1 MYIKG
6 FDKDLRC
13 RGMQFEVGKEYST
26 GAADADI
33 KLCSNTVF
41 HFCDS
46 LQKVNSYYS
55 VIPKEDNRFCEIE
68 VLGALVSD
76 DTKCGSN
83 RIRIVREI
91 LGDELNIMRGLTN
104 GNAGIFNG
112 GNWNSGDWNSGN
124 RNSGD
129 WNSGNRNSGDWNSG
143 DWNSGNCNSGDRNS
157 GDCNSGNRNSG
168 DWNSGNRNSGDRNSG
183 NWNSG
188 DWNSGDW
195 NSGNCNSGD
204 RNSGDRNSGNW
215 NSGDCNSGN
224 RNSGNWNS
232 GDWNSGNCNSGN
244 CNSGNCNSGDWNSG
258 DWNSGNWNSG
268 FFCTNSPKLRL
279 FNKET
284 DFTMEEFMKTE
295 WYAVLT
301 SGEFYLTKWRAY
313 TDEEKAQDERKRFIV
328 GELITI
334 PYKEACANW
343 WASLSDEDKAIIK
356 TIPNFDKEIFKEI
369 TLIDV

>member
-26 GAADADI
+26 GVADADI
-33 KLCSNTVF
+33 SLCTNTVF

-46 LQKVNSYYS
+46 LRKVHTHYS
-55 VIPKEDNRFCEIE
+55 AIPEEDNRFCEIE
-68 VLGALVSD
+68 VLGALISD

-104 GNAGIFNG
+104 GNAGIFN
-112 GNWNSGDWNSGN
+112 SGDWNSGN
-124 RNSGD
+124 FNSGDCNSGYINSGNRNSGNFNSGSRNSGD
-129 WNSGNRNSGDWNSG
+129 WNSGSRNSGDWNSG
-143 DWNSGNCNSGDRNS
+143 RCNSGS
-157 GDCNSGNRNSG
+157 H
-168 DWNSGNRNSGDRNSG
+168 
-183 NWNSG
+183 
-188 DWNSGDW
+188 
-195 NSGNCNSGD
+195 
-204 RNSGDRNSGNW
+204 
-215 NSGDCNSGN
+215 
-224 RNSGNWNS
+224 NSGNWNS
-232 GDWNSGNCNSGN
+232 GDWNSGNY
-244 CNSGNCNSGDWNSG
+244 
-258 DWNSGNWNSG
+258 NSG

-284 DFTMEEFMKTE
+284 DFTMEEFIKTE

-301 SGEFYLTKWRAY
+301 SGEFNLTKWRAY
-313 TDEEKAQDERKRFIV
+313 TDEEKAQDERKRLIG

-343 WASLSDEDKAIIK
+343 WASLSEKDKAIIK
-356 TIPNFDKEIFKEI
+356 TIPNFDANIFAEI
-369 TLIDV
+369 TGIDVTNI

>member
-26 GAADADI
+26 GVADADI
-33 KLCSNTVF
+33 SLCTNTVF

-46 LQKVNSYYS
+46 LRKVHTHYS
-55 VIPKEDNRFCEIE
+55 VIPEEDNRFCEIE

-91 LGDELNIMRGLTN
+91 LGDELNIMRGLTD
-104 GNAGIFNG
+104 GNTGVF
-112 GNWNSGDWNSGN
+112 NSGDCNSGYINSGNRNSGNWNSGN

-143 DWNSGNCNSGDRNS
+143 RGNSGS
-157 GDCNSGNRNSG
+157 
-168 DWNSGNRNSGDRNSG
+168 
-183 NWNSG
+183 
-188 DWNSGDW
+188 
-195 NSGNCNSGD
+195 
-204 RNSGDRNSGNW
+204 
-215 NSGDCNSGN
+215 

-232 GDWNSGNCNSGN
+232 GDWNSGNCNSG
-244 CNSGNCNSGDWNSG
+244 
-258 DWNSGNWNSG
+258 

-284 DFTMEEFMKTE
+284 NFTMEEFMKTE

-301 SGEFYLTKWRAY
+301 SGEFNLTKWRAY
-313 TDEEKAQDERKRFIV
+313 TDEEKAQDERKRLIG

-343 WASLSDEDKAIIK
+343 WASLSEKDKAIIK
-356 TIPNFDKEIFKEI
+356 TIPNFDANIFAEI
-369 TLIDV
+369 TGIDVTNI

>member
-26 GAADADI
+26 GVADADI
-33 KLCSNTVF
+33 SLCTNTVF

-46 LQKVNSYYS
+46 LRKVHTHYS
-55 VIPKEDNRFCEIE
+55 VIPEEDNRFCEIE

-104 GNAGIFNG
+104 GNAGIFN
-112 GNWNSGDWNSGN
+112 SGN
-124 RNSGD
+124 RNSGIF
-129 WNSGNRNSGDWNSG
+129 
-143 DWNSGNCNSGDRNS
+143 NS
-157 GDCNSGNRNSG
+157 GDCNSG
-168 DWNSGNRNSGDRNSG
+168 DCNSGDRNSG

-188 DWNSGDW
+188 SRNSGDW
-195 NSGNCNSGD
+195 NSGRGNSG
-204 RNSGDRNSGNW
+204 S
-215 NSGDCNSGN
+215 

-232 GDWNSGNCNSGN
+232 GDWNSGNC
-244 CNSGNCNSGDWNSG
+244 
-258 DWNSGNWNSG
+258 NSG

-301 SGEFYLTKWRAY
+301 SGEFNLTKWRAY
-313 TDEEKAQDERKRFIV
+313 TDEEKAQDERKRFIS

-343 WASLSDEDKAIIK
+343 WASLSEKDKAIIK
-356 TIPNFDKEIFKEI
+356 TIPNFDANIFAEI
-369 TLIDV
+369 TGIDVTNI

>member
-26 GAADADI
+26 GVADADI
-33 KLCSNTVF
+33 SLCTNTVF

-46 LQKVNSYYS
+46 LKKVHTHYS
-55 VIPKEDNRFCEIE
+55 VIPEEDNRFCEIE

-104 GNAGIFNG
+104 GNAGIFNSG
-112 GNWNSGDWNSGN
+112 DWNSGDWNSGDCNSGYINSGNRNSGNWNSGN

-143 DWNSGNCNSGDRNS
+143 RGNSGI
-157 GDCNSGNRNSG
+157 
-168 DWNSGNRNSGDRNSG
+168 
-183 NWNSG
+183 
-188 DWNSGDW
+188 
-195 NSGNCNSGD
+195 
-204 RNSGDRNSGNW
+204 
-215 NSGDCNSGN
+215 

-232 GDWNSGNCNSGN
+232 GDWNSGNY
-244 CNSGNCNSGDWNSG
+244 
-258 DWNSGNWNSG
+258 NSG

-284 DFTMEEFMKTE
+284 DFTMEEFIKTE

-301 SGEFYLTKWRAY
+301 SGKFNLTKWRAY
-313 TDEEKAQDERKRFIV
+313 TDEEKAQDERKRFMG

-343 WASLSDEDKAIIK
+343 WASLSEKDKAIIK
-356 TIPNFDKEIFKEI
+356 TIPNFDANIFAEI
-369 TLIDV
+369 TGIDVTNI

>member
-26 GAADADI
+26 GVADADI
-33 KLCSNTVF
+33 SLCTNTVF

-46 LQKVNSYYS
+46 LQKVHTHYS
-55 VIPKEDNRFCEIE
+55 VMPEEDNRFCEIE

-91 LGDELNIMRGLTN
+91 LGDELNIMRGLTD
-104 GNAGIFNG
+104 GNTGVFNS
-112 GNWNSGDWNSGN
+112 GNWNSGIFNSGDCNSGIFNSGDRNSGNWNSGSRN
-124 RNSGD
+124 NGNWNSGSRNSGD
-129 WNSGNRNSGDWNSG
+129 WNSGRGNSGSRNSGDWNSG
-143 DWNSGNCNSGDRNS
+143 DWNSGNC
-157 GDCNSGNRNSG
+157 
-168 DWNSGNRNSGDRNSG
+168 
-183 NWNSG
+183 
-188 DWNSGDW
+188 
-195 NSGNCNSGD
+195 
-204 RNSGDRNSGNW
+204 
-215 NSGDCNSGN
+215 
-224 RNSGNWNS
+224 
-232 GDWNSGNCNSGN
+232 
-244 CNSGNCNSGDWNSG
+244 
-258 DWNSGNWNSG
+258 NSG

-284 DFTMEEFMKTE
+284 DFTMEEFIKTE

-301 SGEFYLTKWRAY
+301 SGEFNLTKWRAY
-313 TDEEKAQDERKRFIV
+313 TDEEKAQDERKRFIG

-343 WASLSDEDKAIIK
+343 WASLSEKDKAIIK
-356 TIPNFDKEIFKEI
+356 TIPNFDANIFAEI
-369 TLIDV
+369 TGIDVTNI

>member
-6 FDKDLRC
+6 FDKDLCC

-33 KLCSNTVF
+33 KLCTNTVF

-46 LQKVNSYYS
+46 LRKVHSHYS
-55 VIPKEDNRFCEIE
+55 VTPEADNRFCEIE

-91 LGDELNIMRGLTN
+91 LGDELNIMRGLTD
-104 GNAGIFNG
+104 GNTGIF
-112 GNWNSGDWNSGN
+112 
-124 RNSGD
+124 
-129 WNSGNRNSGDWNSG
+129 
-143 DWNSGNCNSGDRNS
+143 
-157 GDCNSGNRNSG
+157 
-168 DWNSGNRNSGDRNSG
+168 NSG
-183 NWNSG
+183 NW
-188 DWNSGDW
+188 
-195 NSGNCNSGD
+195 
-204 RNSGDRNSGNW
+204 NSGNW
-215 NSGDCNSGN
+215 NSGDCNSGYIN
-224 RNSGNWNS
+224 SGSRNSGNWNS
-232 GDWNSGNCNSGN
+232 GDWNSGNCNSGDWNSGRGNSGSRNSGN
-244 CNSGNCNSGDWNSG
+244 CNSGRGNSGSRNSGNCNSGDWNSG
-258 DWNSGNWNSG
+258 DWNSGNCNSG

-284 DFTMEEFMKTE
+284 NFTMEEFMKTE

-301 SGEFYLTKWRAY
+301 SGKFNLTKWRAY
-313 TDEEKAQDERKRFIV
+313 TDEEKAQDERKRFIG

-343 WASLSDEDKAIIK
+343 WASLSEKDKAIIK
-356 TIPNFDKEIFKEI
+356 TIPNFDANIFAEI
-369 TLIDV
+369 TGIDVTNI

>member
-33 KLCSNTVF
+33 KLCTNTVF

-46 LQKVNSYYS
+46 LQKVHTHYS
-55 VIPKEDNRFCEIE
+55 VMPEEDNRFCEIE

-91 LGDELNIMRGLTN
+91 LGDELNIMRGLTD
-104 GNAGIFNG
+104 GNTGVFNS
-112 GNWNSGDWNSGN
+112 GNWNSGS

-129 WNSGNRNSGDWNSG
+129 WNSGRGNSGSRNSGNWNSGSRNSGDWNSG
-143 DWNSGNCNSGDRNS
+143 RGNSGS
-157 GDCNSGNRNSG
+157 
-168 DWNSGNRNSGDRNSG
+168 
-183 NWNSG
+183 
-188 DWNSGDW
+188 
-195 NSGNCNSGD
+195 
-204 RNSGDRNSGNW
+204 
-215 NSGDCNSGN
+215 

-232 GDWNSGNCNSGN
+232 GDWNSGNC
-244 CNSGNCNSGDWNSG
+244 
-258 DWNSGNWNSG
+258 NSG

-301 SGEFYLTKWRAY
+301 SGKFNLTKWRAY
-313 TDEEKAQDERKRFIV
+313 TDEEKAQDERKRFIG

-343 WASLSDEDKAIIK
+343 WASLSEKDKAIIK
-356 TIPNFDKEIFKEI
+356 TIPNFDANIFAEI
-369 TLIDV
+369 TGIDLTNDLKGDEEE

>member
-26 GAADADI
+26 GVADADI
-33 KLCSNTVF
+33 SLCTNTVF

-46 LQKVNSYYS
+46 LRKVHTHYS
-55 VIPKEDNRFCEIE
+55 VIPEEDNRFCEIE

-91 LGDELNIMRGLTN
+91 LGDELNIMRGLTD
-104 GNAGIFNG
+104 GNTGVF
-112 GNWNSGDWNSGN
+112 
-124 RNSGD
+124 
-129 WNSGNRNSGDWNSG
+129 
-143 DWNSGNCNSGDRNS
+143 NSGNCNSGD
-157 GDCNSGNRNSG
+157 
-168 DWNSGNRNSGDRNSG
+168 
-183 NWNSG
+183 
-188 DWNSGDW
+188 
-195 NSGNCNSGD
+195 
-204 RNSGDRNSGNW
+204 
-215 NSGDCNSGN
+215 
-224 RNSGNWNS
+224 
-232 GDWNSGNCNSGN
+232 
-244 CNSGNCNSGDWNSG
+244 
-258 DWNSGNWNSG
+258 WNSG

-301 SGEFYLTKWRAY
+301 SGKFNLTKWRAY
-313 TDEEKAQDERKRFIV
+313 TDEEKAQDERKRLIG

-334 PYKEACANW
+334 PYKEACTNW
-343 WASLSDEDKAIIK
+343 WASLSEKDKAIIK
-356 TIPNFDKEIFKEI
+356 TIPNFDANIFAEI
-369 TLIDV
+369 TGIDVTNI

>member
-26 GAADADI
+26 GVADADI
-33 KLCSNTVF
+33 SLCTNTLF

-46 LQKVNSYYS
+46 LKKVHTYYS
-55 VIPKEDNRFCEIE
+55 VIPKENNRFCEIE

-104 GNAGIFNG
+104 GNIGIFNS
-112 GNWNSGDWNSGN
+112 GNWNSGNCNDGDCNSGNWNSGTWNSGN
-124 RNSGD
+124 WNSGSRNSGD
-129 WNSGNRNSGDWNSG
+129 WNSGSRNSGDWNSG
-143 DWNSGNCNSGDRNS
+143 RGNSGS
-157 GDCNSGNRNSG
+157 
-168 DWNSGNRNSGDRNSG
+168 
-183 NWNSG
+183 
-188 DWNSGDW
+188 
-195 NSGNCNSGD
+195 
-204 RNSGDRNSGNW
+204 
-215 NSGDCNSGN
+215 

-232 GDWNSGNCNSGN
+232 GDWNSGNC
-244 CNSGNCNSGDWNSG
+244 
-258 DWNSGNWNSG
+258 NSG

-301 SGEFYLTKWRAY
+301 SGEFNLTKWRAY
-313 TDEEKAQDERKRFIV
+313 TDEEKAQDERKRFIS

-334 PYKEACANW
+334 PYKEACASW
-343 WASLSDEDKAIIK
+343 WASLSEKDKAIIK
-356 TIPNFDKEIFKEI
+356 TIPNFDANIFAEI
-369 TLIDV
+369 TGIDVTNI

>member
-26 GAADADI
+26 GVADADI
-33 KLCSNTVF
+33 SLCTNTVF

-46 LQKVNSYYS
+46 LRKVHTHYS
-55 VIPKEDNRFCEIE
+55 AIPEEDNRFCEIE
-68 VLGALVSD
+68 VLGALISD

-104 GNAGIFNG
+104 GNAGIFN
-112 GNWNSGDWNSGN
+112 SGDWNSGN
-124 RNSGD
+124 FNSGDCNSGYINSGNRNSGNFNSGSRNSGD
-129 WNSGNRNSGDWNSG
+129 WNSGSRNSGDWNSG
-143 DWNSGNCNSGDRNS
+143 RGNSGS
-157 GDCNSGNRNSG
+157 
-168 DWNSGNRNSGDRNSG
+168 
-183 NWNSG
+183 
-188 DWNSGDW
+188 
-195 NSGNCNSGD
+195 
-204 RNSGDRNSGNW
+204 
-215 NSGDCNSGN
+215 

-232 GDWNSGNCNSGN
+232 GDWNSGNC
-244 CNSGNCNSGDWNSG
+244 
-258 DWNSGNWNSG
+258 NSG

-284 DFTMEEFMKTE
+284 DFTMEEFIKTE

-301 SGEFYLTKWRAY
+301 SGEFNLTKWRAY
-313 TDEEKAQDERKRFIV
+313 TDEEKAQDERKRLIG

-343 WASLSDEDKAIIK
+343 WASLSEKDKVIIK
-356 TIPNFDKEIFKEI
+356 TIPNFDANIFAEI
-369 TLIDV
+369 TGIDVTNI

>member
-26 GAADADI
+26 GVADADI
-33 KLCSNTVF
+33 SLCTNTVF

-46 LQKVNSYYS
+46 LRKVHTHYS
-55 VIPKEDNRFCEIE
+55 VIPEEDNRFCEIE

-104 GNAGIFNG
+104 GNAGIFNS
-112 GNWNSGDWNSGN
+112 GNWNSGDWNSGDCNSGYINSGNRNSGNWNSGN

-143 DWNSGNCNSGDRNS
+143 RGNSGS
-157 GDCNSGNRNSG
+157 
-168 DWNSGNRNSGDRNSG
+168 
-183 NWNSG
+183 
-188 DWNSGDW
+188 
-195 NSGNCNSGD
+195 
-204 RNSGDRNSGNW
+204 
-215 NSGDCNSGN
+215 

-232 GDWNSGNCNSGN
+232 GDWNSGNC
-244 CNSGNCNSGDWNSG
+244 
-258 DWNSGNWNSG
+258 NSG

-301 SGEFYLTKWRAY
+301 SGKFNLTKWRAY
-313 TDEEKAQDERKRFIV
+313 TDEEKAQDERKRFIG

-343 WASLSDEDKAIIK
+343 WASLSEKDKAIIK
-356 TIPNFDKEIFKEI
+356 TIPNFDANIFAEI
-369 TLIDV
+369 TGIDVTNI

>member
-6 FDKDLRC
+6 FDKDLCC

-26 GAADADI
+26 GVADADI
-33 KLCSNTVF
+33 SLCTNTVF

-46 LQKVNSYYS
+46 LKKVHTHYS
-55 VIPKEDNRFCEIE
+55 VMPKENNRFCEIE

-91 LGDELNIMRGLTN
+91 SGDELNIMLGLTD
-104 GNAGIFNG
+104 GNTGVFNSG
-112 GNWNSGDWNSGN
+112 SRNSGNWNSGNRNSGNWNSGN

-129 WNSGNRNSGDWNSG
+129 WNSGSRNSGDWNSG
-143 DWNSGNCNSGDRNS
+143 RGNSGS
-157 GDCNSGNRNSG
+157 
-168 DWNSGNRNSGDRNSG
+168 RNSG

-188 DWNSGDW
+188 
-195 NSGNCNSGD
+195 NC
-204 RNSGDRNSGNW
+204 
-215 NSGDCNSGN
+215 
-224 RNSGNWNS
+224 
-232 GDWNSGNCNSGN
+232 
-244 CNSGNCNSGDWNSG
+244 
-258 DWNSGNWNSG
+258 NSG

-301 SGEFYLTKWRAY
+301 SGEFNLTKWRAY
-313 TDEEKAQDERKRFIV
+313 TDEEKAQDERKRFIG

-343 WASLSDEDKAIIK
+343 WASLSEKDKAIIK
-356 TIPNFDKEIFKEI
+356 TIPNFDANIFAEI
-369 TLIDV
+369 TGIDVTDI

>member
-26 GAADADI
+26 GVADANI
-33 KLCSNTVF
+33 SLCTNTVF

-46 LQKVNSYYS
+46 LRKVHTHYS
-55 VIPKEDNRFCEIE
+55 VIPEEDNRFCEIE

-91 LGDELNIMRGLTN
+91 LGDELNIMRGLTD
-104 GNAGIFNG
+104 GNTGVFNSG
-112 GNWNSGDWNSGN
+112 SRNSGSCNSGSCNSGNWNSGSRNSGNWNSGS

-129 WNSGNRNSGDWNSG
+129 WNSGRGNSGS
-143 DWNSGNCNSGDRNS
+143 
-157 GDCNSGNRNSG
+157 
-168 DWNSGNRNSGDRNSG
+168 
-183 NWNSG
+183 
-188 DWNSGDW
+188 
-195 NSGNCNSGD
+195 
-204 RNSGDRNSGNW
+204 
-215 NSGDCNSGN
+215 

-232 GDWNSGNCNSGN
+232 GDWNSGNCNN
-244 CNSGNCNSGDWNSG
+244 
-258 DWNSGNWNSG
+258 G

-301 SGEFYLTKWRAY
+301 SGEFNLTKWRAY
-313 TDEEKAQDERKRFIV
+313 TDEEKAQDERKRFIG

-343 WASLSDEDKAIIK
+343 WASLSEVDKAIIK
-356 TIPNFDKEIFKEI
+356 TIPNFDANIFAEI
-369 TLIDV
+369 TGIDVTNDLKGDEEE

>member
-26 GAADADI
+26 GVADADI
-33 KLCSNTVF
+33 SLCTNTVF

-46 LQKVNSYYS
+46 LRKVHTHYS
-55 VIPKEDNRFCEIE
+55 VIPEEDNRFCEIE

-104 GNAGIFNG
+104 GNAGIFN
-112 GNWNSGDWNSGN
+112 SGDWNSGN
-124 RNSGD
+124 FNSGDCNSGYINSGNRNSGNFNSGIRNSGD
-129 WNSGNRNSGDWNSG
+129 WNSGSRNSGDWNSG
-143 DWNSGNCNSGDRNS
+143 RCNSGS
-157 GDCNSGNRNSG
+157 H
-168 DWNSGNRNSGDRNSG
+168 
-183 NWNSG
+183 
-188 DWNSGDW
+188 
-195 NSGNCNSGD
+195 
-204 RNSGDRNSGNW
+204 
-215 NSGDCNSGN
+215 
-224 RNSGNWNS
+224 NSGNWNS
-232 GDWNSGNCNSGN
+232 GDWNSGNY
-244 CNSGNCNSGDWNSG
+244 
-258 DWNSGNWNSG
+258 NSG

-284 DFTMEEFMKTE
+284 DFTMEEFIKTE

-301 SGEFYLTKWRAY
+301 SGEFNLTKWRAY
-313 TDEEKAQDERKRFIV
+313 TDEEKAQDERKRLIG

-343 WASLSDEDKAIIK
+343 WASLSEKDKAIIK
-356 TIPNFDKEIFKEI
+356 TIPNFDANIFAEI
-369 TLIDV
+369 TGIDVTNI

>member
-26 GAADADI
+26 GVADADI
-33 KLCSNTVF
+33 SLCTNTVF

-46 LQKVNSYYS
+46 LQKVHTHYS
-55 VIPKEDNRFCEIE
+55 VMPEEDNRFCEIE

-91 LGDELNIMRGLTN
+91 LGDELNIMRGLTD
-104 GNAGIFNG
+104 GNTGVFNS
-112 GNWNSGDWNSGN
+112 GNWNSGIFNSGDCNSGGRNSGSRNSGIFNSGDCNSGNWNSGS

-129 WNSGNRNSGDWNSG
+129 WNSGRGNSGS
-143 DWNSGNCNSGDRNS
+143 
-157 GDCNSGNRNSG
+157 
-168 DWNSGNRNSGDRNSG
+168 
-183 NWNSG
+183 
-188 DWNSGDW
+188 
-195 NSGNCNSGD
+195 
-204 RNSGDRNSGNW
+204 
-215 NSGDCNSGN
+215 

-232 GDWNSGNCNSGN
+232 GDWNSGNC
-244 CNSGNCNSGDWNSG
+244 
-258 DWNSGNWNSG
+258 NSG

-284 DFTMEEFMKTE
+284 DFTMEEFIKTE

-301 SGEFYLTKWRAY
+301 SGEFNLTKWRAY
-313 TDEEKAQDERKRFIV
+313 TDEEKAQDERKRFIG

-343 WASLSDEDKAIIK
+343 WASLSEKDKAIIK
-356 TIPNFDKEIFKEI
+356 TIPNFDANIFAEI
-369 TLIDV
+369 TGIDVINI

>member
-6 FDKDLRC
+6 FDKDLCC

-26 GAADADI
+26 GVADADI
-33 KLCSNTVF
+33 SLCTNTVF

-46 LQKVNSYYS
+46 LQKVHTHYS
-55 VIPKEDNRFCEIE
+55 VMPEEDNRFCEIE

-91 LGDELNIMRGLTN
+91 LGDELNIMRGLTD
-104 GNAGIFNG
+104 GNTGVFNSGDCNSGIFNSG
-112 GNWNSGDWNSGN
+112 DCNSGIFNSGDRNSGNWNSGSRNNGNWNSGS

-129 WNSGNRNSGDWNSG
+129 WNSGRGNSGSHNSGDWNSG
-143 DWNSGNCNSGDRNS
+143 DWNSGNC
-157 GDCNSGNRNSG
+157 
-168 DWNSGNRNSGDRNSG
+168 
-183 NWNSG
+183 
-188 DWNSGDW
+188 
-195 NSGNCNSGD
+195 
-204 RNSGDRNSGNW
+204 
-215 NSGDCNSGN
+215 
-224 RNSGNWNS
+224 
-232 GDWNSGNCNSGN
+232 
-244 CNSGNCNSGDWNSG
+244 
-258 DWNSGNWNSG
+258 NSG

-284 DFTMEEFMKTE
+284 DFTMEEFIKTE

-301 SGEFYLTKWRAY
+301 SGEFNLTKWRAY
-313 TDEEKAQDERKRFIV
+313 TDEEKAQDERKRLIS

-343 WASLSDEDKAIIK
+343 WASLSEKDKAIIK
-356 TIPNFDKEIFKEI
+356 TIPNFDANIFAEI
-369 TLIDV
+369 TGIDVINI

>member
-33 KLCSNTVF
+33 SLCTNTVF

-46 LQKVNSYYS
+46 LEKVHIHYS
-55 VIPKEDNRFCEIE
+55 VMPKENNRFCEIE

-91 LGDELNIMRGLTN
+91 SGDELNIMLGLTD
-104 GNAGIFNG
+104 GNTGVF
-112 GNWNSGDWNSGN
+112 NSGSRNSGSRN
-124 RNSGD
+124 SGSRNSGD
-129 WNSGNRNSGDWNSG
+129 WNSGSRNSGDWNSG
-143 DWNSGNCNSGDRNS
+143 RGNSGS
-157 GDCNSGNRNSG
+157 
-168 DWNSGNRNSGDRNSG
+168 
-183 NWNSG
+183 
-188 DWNSGDW
+188 
-195 NSGNCNSGD
+195 
-204 RNSGDRNSGNW
+204 
-215 NSGDCNSGN
+215 

-232 GDWNSGNCNSGN
+232 GDWNSGNY
-244 CNSGNCNSGDWNSG
+244 
-258 DWNSGNWNSG
+258 NSG

-284 DFTMEEFMKTE
+284 DFTMEEFIKTE

-301 SGEFYLTKWRAY
+301 SGKFNLTKWRAY
-313 TDEEKAQDERKRFIV
+313 TDEEKAQDERKRFID

-343 WASLSDEDKAIIK
+343 WASLSEKDKAIIK
-356 TIPNFDKEIFKEI
+356 TIPNFDANIFAEI
-369 TLIDV
+369 TGIDVTNI

>member
-26 GAADADI
+26 GVADADI
-33 KLCSNTVF
+33 SLCTNTVF

-46 LQKVNSYYS
+46 LRKVHIHYS
-55 VIPKEDNRFCEIE
+55 VIPEEDNRFCEIE

-91 LGDELNIMRGLTN
+91 LGDELNIMRGLTD
-104 GNAGIFNG
+104 GNTGVFSSGNRNSGIFNSG
-112 GNWNSGDWNSGN
+112 DCNSGDCNSGSRNSGNWNSGSRNSGDCN
-124 RNSGD
+124 SGSRNSGD
-129 WNSGNRNSGDWNSG
+129 WNSGRGNSGS
-143 DWNSGNCNSGDRNS
+143 
-157 GDCNSGNRNSG
+157 
-168 DWNSGNRNSGDRNSG
+168 
-183 NWNSG
+183 
-188 DWNSGDW
+188 
-195 NSGNCNSGD
+195 
-204 RNSGDRNSGNW
+204 
-215 NSGDCNSGN
+215 

-232 GDWNSGNCNSGN
+232 GDWNSGNC
-244 CNSGNCNSGDWNSG
+244 
-258 DWNSGNWNSG
+258 NSG

-301 SGEFYLTKWRAY
+301 SGGFNLTKWRAY
-313 TDEEKAQDERKRFIV
+313 TDEEKAQDERKRFIS

-334 PYKEACANW
+334 PYKEACASW
-343 WASLSDEDKAIIK
+343 WASLSEKDKAIIK
-356 TIPNFDKEIFKEI
+356 TIPNFDANIFAEI
-369 TLIDV
+369 TGIDVTNI

>member
-26 GAADADI
+26 GVADADI
-33 KLCSNTVF
+33 SLCTNTVF

-46 LQKVNSYYS
+46 LRKVHTHYS
-55 VIPKEDNRFCEIE
+55 VIPEEDNRFCEIE

-104 GNAGIFNG
+104 GNAGVF
-112 GNWNSGDWNSGN
+112 NSGN
-124 RNSGD
+124 RNSG
-129 WNSGNRNSGDWNSG
+129 
-143 DWNSGNCNSGDRNS
+143 NCNSGE
-157 GDCNSGNRNSG
+157 
-168 DWNSGNRNSGDRNSG
+168 WNSG

-188 DWNSGDW
+188 IFNSGIF
-195 NSGNCNSGD
+195 
-204 RNSGDRNSGNW
+204 NSGNW
-215 NSGDCNSGN
+215 NSGNWNSGSRN
-224 RNSGNWNS
+224 SSNWNSGSHNSGHWNSGNWNS
-232 GDWNSGNCNSGN
+232 GDWNSGNY
-244 CNSGNCNSGDWNSG
+244 
-258 DWNSGNWNSG
+258 NSG

-284 DFTMEEFMKTE
+284 DFTMEEFIKTE

-301 SGEFYLTKWRAY
+301 SGEFNLTKWRAY
-313 TDEEKAQDERKRFIV
+313 TDEEKAQDERKRLIG

-343 WASLSDEDKAIIK
+343 WASLSEKDKAIIK
-356 TIPNFDKEIFKEI
+356 TIPNFDANIFAEI
-369 TLIDV
+369 TGIDVTNI

>member
-26 GAADADI
+26 GVADADI
-33 KLCSNTVF
+33 SLCTNTVF

-46 LQKVNSYYS
+46 LQKVHTHYS
-55 VIPKEDNRFCEIE
+55 VMPEEDNRFCEIE

-91 LGDELNIMRGLTN
+91 LGDELNIMRGLTD
-104 GNAGIFNG
+104 GNTGIF
-112 GNWNSGDWNSGN
+112 
-124 RNSGD
+124 
-129 WNSGNRNSGDWNSG
+129 
-143 DWNSGNCNSGDRNS
+143 NS
-157 GDCNSGNRNSG
+157 GDCNSGIF
-168 DWNSGNRNSGDRNSG
+168 NSGDRNSG

-188 DWNSGDW
+188 SRNNGNWNSGSRNSGDW
-195 NSGNCNSGD
+195 NSGRDNSG
-204 RNSGDRNSGNW
+204 SRNSGNW
-215 NSGDCNSGN
+215 NSGDYNSGN
-224 RNSGNWNS
+224 Y
-232 GDWNSGNCNSGN
+232 
-244 CNSGNCNSGDWNSG
+244 
-258 DWNSGNWNSG
+258 NSG

-284 DFTMEEFMKTE
+284 DFTMEEFIKTE

-301 SGEFYLTKWRAY
+301 SGKFNLTKWRAY
-313 TDEEKAQDERKRFIV
+313 TDEEKAQDERKRFIG

-343 WASLSDEDKAIIK
+343 WASLSEKDKAIIK
-356 TIPNFDKEIFKEI
+356 TIPNFDANIFAEI
-369 TLIDV
+369 TGIDVTNI

>member
-6 FDKDLRC
+6 FDKDLCC

-26 GAADADI
+26 GVADADI
-33 KLCSNTVF
+33 SLCTNTVF

-46 LQKVNSYYS
+46 LQKVHTHYS
-55 VIPKEDNRFCEIE
+55 VMPEEDNRFCEIE

-91 LGDELNIMRGLTN
+91 LGDELNIMRGLTD
-104 GNAGIFNG
+104 GNTGVFNSGDCNSGIFNSG
-112 GNWNSGDWNSGN
+112 DRNSGNWNSGSRNNGNWNSGS

-129 WNSGNRNSGDWNSG
+129 WNSGRGNSGSHNSGDWNSG
-143 DWNSGNCNSGDRNS
+143 DWNSGNC
-157 GDCNSGNRNSG
+157 
-168 DWNSGNRNSGDRNSG
+168 
-183 NWNSG
+183 
-188 DWNSGDW
+188 
-195 NSGNCNSGD
+195 
-204 RNSGDRNSGNW
+204 
-215 NSGDCNSGN
+215 
-224 RNSGNWNS
+224 
-232 GDWNSGNCNSGN
+232 
-244 CNSGNCNSGDWNSG
+244 
-258 DWNSGNWNSG
+258 NSG

-284 DFTMEEFMKTE
+284 DFTMEEFIKTE

-301 SGEFYLTKWRAY
+301 SGEFNLTKWRAY
-313 TDEEKAQDERKRFIV
+313 TDEEKAQDERKRLIS

-343 WASLSDEDKAIIK
+343 WASLSEKDKAIIK
-356 TIPNFDKEIFKEI
+356 TIPNFDANIFAEI
-369 TLIDV
+369 TGIDVINI

>member
-26 GAADADI
+26 GVADADI
-33 KLCSNTVF
+33 SLCTNTVF

-46 LQKVNSYYS
+46 LRKVHTHYS
-55 VIPKEDNRFCEIE
+55 VIPEEDNRFCEIE

-91 LGDELNIMRGLTN
+91 LGDELNIMRGLTD
-104 GNAGIFNG
+104 GNTGVF
-112 GNWNSGDWNSGN
+112 
-124 RNSGD
+124 
-129 WNSGNRNSGDWNSG
+129 
-143 DWNSGNCNSGDRNS
+143 NS
-157 GDCNSGNRNSG
+157 GDCNSG
-168 DWNSGNRNSGDRNSG
+168 D
-183 NWNSG
+183 
-188 DWNSGDW
+188 
-195 NSGNCNSGD
+195 CNSGIF
-204 RNSGDRNSGNW
+204 
-215 NSGDCNSGN
+215 NSGDCNSGIFNSGN

-232 GDWNSGNCNSGN
+232 GSRNNGNWNSGSRNNGNWNSGSRNSGDWNSGRGNSG
-244 CNSGNCNSGDWNSG
+244 SHNSGDWNSG
-258 DWNSGNWNSG
+258 DWNSG

-284 DFTMEEFMKTE
+284 DFTMEEFIKTE

-301 SGEFYLTKWRAY
+301 SGEFNLTKWRAY
-313 TDEEKAQDERKRFIV
+313 TDEEKAQDERKRLIS

-343 WASLSDEDKAIIK
+343 WASLSEKDKAIIK
-356 TIPNFDKEIFKEI
+356 TIPNFDANIFAEI
-369 TLIDV
+369 TGIDVINI

>member
-26 GAADADI
+26 GVADADI
-33 KLCSNTVF
+33 SLCTNTVF

-46 LQKVNSYYS
+46 LRKVHIHYS
-55 VIPKEDNRFCEIE
+55 VIPEEDNRFCEIE

-76 DTKCGSN
+76 DIKCGSN

-91 LGDELNIMRGLTN
+91 LGDELNIMRGLTD
-104 GNAGIFNG
+104 GNTGVFNSGVFNSGIF
-112 GNWNSGDWNSGN
+112 
-124 RNSGD
+124 
-129 WNSGNRNSGDWNSG
+129 
-143 DWNSGNCNSGDRNS
+143 
-157 GDCNSGNRNSG
+157 
-168 DWNSGNRNSGDRNSG
+168 NSGDRNSG

-188 DWNSGDW
+188 NWNSG
-195 NSGNCNSGD
+195 S
-204 RNSGDRNSGNW
+204 RNSGNW
-215 NSGDCNSGN
+215 NSGSRNSGDWN
-224 RNSGNWNS
+224 SGRGNSGSRNSGNWNS
-232 GDWNSGNCNSGN
+232 GDWNSGNCNSG
-244 CNSGNCNSGDWNSG
+244 
-258 DWNSGNWNSG
+258 DWNSGNCNSG

-284 DFTMEEFMKTE
+284 DFTMEEFIKTE

-301 SGEFYLTKWRAY
+301 SGEFNLTKWRAY
-313 TDEEKAQDERKRFIV
+313 TDEEKAQDERKRFIG

-343 WASLSDEDKAIIK
+343 WASLSEKDKAIIK
-356 TIPNFDKEIFKEI
+356 TIPNFDANIFAEI
-369 TLIDV
+369 TGIDVTDI

>member
-26 GAADADI
+26 GVADADI
-33 KLCSNTVF
+33 SLCTNTVF

-46 LQKVNSYYS
+46 LRKVHTHYS
-55 VIPKEDNRFCEIE
+55 VIPEEDNRFCEIE
-68 VLGALVSD
+68 VLGALISD

-104 GNAGIFNG
+104 GNAGIFN
-112 GNWNSGDWNSGN
+112 SGDWNSGN
-124 RNSGD
+124 FNSGNCNSGYINSGDRNSGNFNSGSRNSGD
-129 WNSGNRNSGDWNSG
+129 WNSGSRNSGDWNSG
-143 DWNSGNCNSGDRNS
+143 RCNSGS
-157 GDCNSGNRNSG
+157 H
-168 DWNSGNRNSGDRNSG
+168 
-183 NWNSG
+183 
-188 DWNSGDW
+188 
-195 NSGNCNSGD
+195 
-204 RNSGDRNSGNW
+204 
-215 NSGDCNSGN
+215 
-224 RNSGNWNS
+224 NSGNWNS
-232 GDWNSGNCNSGN
+232 GDWNSGNY
-244 CNSGNCNSGDWNSG
+244 
-258 DWNSGNWNSG
+258 NSG

-284 DFTMEEFMKTE
+284 DFTMEEFIKTE

-301 SGEFYLTKWRAY
+301 SGKFNLTKWRAY
-313 TDEEKAQDERKRFIV
+313 TDEEKAQDEQKRFID

-343 WASLSDEDKAIIK
+343 WASLSEKDKAIIK
-356 TIPNFDKEIFKEI
+356 TIPNFDANIFAEI
-369 TLIDV
+369 TGIDITNI

>member
-26 GAADADI
+26 GVADADI
-33 KLCSNTVF
+33 SLCTNTVF

-46 LQKVNSYYS
+46 LRKVHTHYS
-55 VIPKEDNRFCEIE
+55 VIPEEDNRFCEIE

-91 LGDELNIMRGLTN
+91 LGDELNIMRGLTD
-104 GNAGIFNG
+104 GNTGVFNS
-112 GNWNSGDWNSGN
+112 GNWNSGDWNSGDCNSGYINSGNRNSGNWNSGN

-143 DWNSGNCNSGDRNS
+143 RGNSGS
-157 GDCNSGNRNSG
+157 
-168 DWNSGNRNSGDRNSG
+168 
-183 NWNSG
+183 
-188 DWNSGDW
+188 
-195 NSGNCNSGD
+195 
-204 RNSGDRNSGNW
+204 
-215 NSGDCNSGN
+215 

-232 GDWNSGNCNSGN
+232 GDWNSGNC
-244 CNSGNCNSGDWNSG
+244 
-258 DWNSGNWNSG
+258 NSG

-301 SGEFYLTKWRAY
+301 SGKFNLTKWRTY
-313 TDEEKAQDERKRFIV
+313 TDEEKAQDERKRLIG

-343 WASLSDEDKAIIK
+343 WASLSEKDKAIIK
-356 TIPNFDKEIFKEI
+356 TIPNFDANIFAEI
-369 TLIDV
+369 TGIDVTNI